1 MERLSILG
9 LAVADTQRLGNWII
23 LLPATEGRTLCT
35 VVAKQAGR
43 PPGPY
48 SDLLVQLISEKGLP
62 ASVIIIGGKVSHGD
76 RNTGCDLNLKS
87 DQYELV
93 RFSLT
98 FLLLTT

>member
-1 MERLSILG
+1 M
-9 LAVADTQRLGNWII
+9 
-23 LLPATEGRTLCT
+23 
-35 VVAKQAGR
+35 
-43 PPGPY
+43 
-48 SDLLVQLISEKGLP
+48 
-62 ASVIIIGGKVSHGD
+62 SHGD